1 MFLVFGQFCTCV
13 SAGAYK
19 PPKGR
24 QGASDFLRMFGHSKY
39 YAKSLNDRF
48 HIRKVAVYYCVNKVT
63 AKRMGEVRYTLA
75 SIGSQAAASLRSK
88 GC

>member
-1 MFLVFGQFCTCV
+1 
-13 SAGAYK
+13 
-19 PPKGR
+19 
-24 QGASDFLRMFGHSKY
+24 MFGHSKY

-48 HIRKVAVYYCVNKVT
+48 HIRKVAVYYCVNRVT

-75 SIGSQAAASLRSK
+75 SIYRLTSAASLRSK

>member
-1 MFLVFGQFCTCV
+1 MLHQEHI
-13 SAGAYK
+13 SR
-19 PPKGR
+19 PKGR
-24 QGASDFLRMFGHSKY
+24 QGASDFRMFGHSKY

-75 SIGSQAAASLRSK
+75 SIGSQAPLRCALRGVKPQCSI
-88 GC
+88 